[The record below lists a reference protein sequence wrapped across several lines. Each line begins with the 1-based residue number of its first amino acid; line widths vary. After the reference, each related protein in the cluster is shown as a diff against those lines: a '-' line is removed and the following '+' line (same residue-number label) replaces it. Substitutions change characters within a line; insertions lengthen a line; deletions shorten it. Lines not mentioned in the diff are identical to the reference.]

1 EGKTI
6 ASSPTRALW
15 MFLPKQEGGLDNGVR
30 LAQYNAARIPQA
42 NILVNLDVVG
52 VTPKQ
57 MPRMAWEQFSKRII
71 DDLFYKYDIQP
82 REMYLRGH
90 RDAVVRRQERMD
102 LFVDNPALVGLAS
115 DGEVRQEIGK
125 WLNRVSETYAGI
137 DFEDAKKRAAGQ
149 KT

>member
-1 EGKTI
+1 LDPVVLHLDAAALAVDMTNATKLRVKVWNPIEGKTI

-115 DGEVRQEIGK
+115 
-125 WLNRVSETYAGI
+125 
-137 DFEDAKKRAAGQ
+137 
-149 KT
+149 